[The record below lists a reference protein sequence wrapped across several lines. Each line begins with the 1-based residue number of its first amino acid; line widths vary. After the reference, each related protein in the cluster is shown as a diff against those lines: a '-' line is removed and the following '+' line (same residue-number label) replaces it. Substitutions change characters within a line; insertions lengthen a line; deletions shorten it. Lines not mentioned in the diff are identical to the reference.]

1 LPPRAA
7 DRPALR
13 AAIVLLAPALLAGAL
28 VWRATSEYGPG
39 LSPDSMQFLAAAKN
53 LAAGHGFRR
62 VEGTPFVE
70 WAPLVPLLLTVVPA
84 RALGIASAAGI
95 AWAAGFWVFRRTRSM
110 RVATMAAAAIAV
122 SFPVIFVAS
131 HLWSDAPFLFLALV
145 GVLMLERAREGRSV
159 ALAAIPAA
167 LAALTRYLGV
177 TLIAAGIV
185 TLLLERRPDR
195 LRRAVLYGWLASLPL
210 VLWLVR
216 NVLATGTATGDREPP
231 GFSFA
236 TNVRQLAHAV
246 TADLVPWSWPG
257 TIKLALCAAAL
268 VGGWLLSRKGAKSV
282 GPLMLFALF
291 YALAVVIVASVWG
304 SDGIDVRLALPLFVA
319 LIARAFIAGSRAR
332 ATWLAYALGALAL
345 VWMGRSYIETRRH
358 VDDYARGGVPGFN
371 DVLWSSSPTLARL
384 RSEPPNGV
392 VYSNAPEIAY
402 VALGRDVRRSP
413 RAHLFYAKDAAVPDL
428 EEFHRALAREGPAT
442 LAWLDDAGED
452 RFVTPPE
459 LARSVAVE
467 QVARFDDGSLYFV
480 SAR

>member
-1 LPPRAA
+1 MPPLAA
-7 DRPALR
+7 DRRAPP
-13 AAIVLLAPALLAGAL
+13 AAIVLLASALLAGAL
-28 VWRATSEYGPG
+28 VWQATSEYGPG
-39 LSPDSMQFLAAAKN
+39 LSPDSIQFLAAARS
-53 LAAGHGFRR
+53 LAAGPGFRR

-70 WAPLVPLLLTVVPA
+70 WAPLVPAMLTVLPA

-95 AWAAGFWVFRRTRSM
+95 AWAAGLWVYRRTRSV
-110 RVATMAAAAIAV
+110 RVAAMAAAAIAV

-131 HLWSDAPFLFLALV
+131 HLWSDAPLLFLALV
-145 GVLMLERAREGRSV
+145 GVLALERAREGHPV

-177 TLIAAGIV
+177 TLIAAGVV

-231 GFSFA
+231 GFSLA
-236 TNVRQLAHAV
+236 ANVAQLAHAV
-246 TADLVPWSWPG
+246 IADLVPWSWPG
-257 TIKLALCAAAL
+257 GIKLALCAAAL
-268 VGGWLLSRKGAKSV
+268 VGGWLLSRKGARSV
-282 GPLMLFALF
+282 GPLMLFTLF

-304 SDGIDVRLALPLFVA
+304 SDRIDVRLALPVCVA
-319 LIARAFIAGSRAR
+319 LIARAFVAGSRAR

-358 VDDYARGGVPGFN
+358 VDDYARGGVPGFG
-371 DVLWSSSPTLARL
+371 DILWSTSPTLARL
-384 RSEPPNGV
+384 RSEPPTGP

-402 VALGRDVRRSP
+402 VALGREVRRSP
-413 RAHLFYAKDAAVPDL
+413 RAHLFYAKGVAVPDL
-428 EEFHRALAREGPAT
+428 EEFRRALAREGAAT
-442 LAWLDDAGED
+442 LVWFSDAGED

-459 LARSVAVE
+459 LARVADLREVAHATDGALYSVA
-467 QVARFDDGSLYFV
+467 AR
-480 SAR
+480 